1 MRKIGR
7 RVLAVVA
14 LVACLCVSQQA
25 LAVSYEDSLDDCS
38 YPPIFDVMILRPLS
52 LVSTVAGAALFFP
65 IALIA
70 FATVP
75 SDMGVV
81 ADSLVMAPARFT
93 FKRRLGECASVINA
107 Y

>member
-7 RVLAVVA
+7 RALAVVA
-14 LVACLCVSQQA
+14 LVVCLSVSQQA
-25 LAVSYEDSLDDCS
+25 LAVSYEDSLDNCS

-52 LVSTVAGAALFFP
+52 LVATVVGTALFFP
-65 IALIA
+65 LSAVA

-75 SDMGVV
+75 ADMGIV
-81 ADSLVMAPARFT
+81 ADSLVMATARFT
-93 FKRRLGECASVINA
+93 FQRGLGECTSMMNA

>member
-7 RVLAVVA
+7 RALAVVV

-25 LAVSYEDSLDDCS
+25 LAVSYEDSLDNCS

-52 LVSTVAGAALFFP
+52 LVSTVVGTALFFP
-65 IALIA
+65 LAVIS

-75 SDMGVV
+75 GDMGVV

-93 FKRRLGECASVINA
+93 FKRGLGECTSMMNA